1 MTAHFTNLRTNY
13 LISPLGV
20 GEKVYYSFALESDGR
35 NVLLDSYTITL
46 RDPAQ
51 KIVFENKITSDG
63 GNPLIT
69 SGIIDAP
76 LEPFTRYTW
85 TLEGICSSDGAAFAA
100 EPSSAYFETGYI
112 GEPLKDAEWITLG
125 KTHYLGRST
134 DFQLEVGFVPN
145 ENEFSYIYSKN
156 ATVGVIFGASD
167 EGNYYLLKLFTDIDT
182 NKLTAAIFECSDGVT
197 SQLHE
202 TNISDILAPTDFI
215 GSEHTVVIT
224 AGDPLTI
231 LLDGQ
236 QIFSE
241 KLNIYAGGFGFS
253 QVYPTSARVT
263 RVKLDSSD
271 EHIFEDF
278 SDPNDLIF
286 TGGIF
291 RNGYTFIKHD
301 AVFPLDF
308 APAPVFRRDFIVKPG
323 LVSARI
329 SAAAAGI
336 YELFINGKKVGD
348 NFFDPGRT
356 RVQNRVMYQTFDLT
370 ELLKD
375 GDNTLSAVVGH
386 GWYNRAMYYA
396 GTTLAFIGEI
406 LLKYEDSEEAIVTGP
421 DWFSNADG
429 SVRCD
434 DIFNGE
440 IIDARKALKADS
452 EGWTNACTT
461 TAKALSIG
469 SIVPQS
475 GPRVK
480 CFETLEPVAAT
491 EPLPGVRVYDFGK
504 NIAGI
509 CRLTLSGER
518 GSKVVIRHAETL
530 NAVNLL
536 PSTGAP
542 GTINTANLRTA
553 ANRDVFILSGD
564 GTEIFE
570 PSLVYHGFRY
580 MELVTEGSV
589 SIQRVEALV
598 LCSELELTG
607 DFECS
612 DKLVNQFVKNTR
624 QSMID
629 NFLSVPTDCPQRD
642 ERLGW
647 AGDAQV
653 FAPTAAYLAD
663 VFGFMDK
670 YLADIRDTQNADGN
684 FDDRAPNFKGRISPV
699 GGWSDA
705 GVLIPYLLY
714 RRSGDD
720 YFIRSN
726 YDAMKRYADLIIRT
740 FSKNGYIDA
749 DIPNTFG
756 QNTYGDWLGVET
768 TPCVITETA
777 FGEHSLRLLSEMAGV
792 IGNDSDRGYLAA
804 EADKVREAWNREF
817 VCPDG
822 GTKCDPKVYG
832 TGYWGNSSHTDTGEV
847 NTQCSW
853 VIGLAFG
860 LFDEKT
866 APLAAKK
873 LAESVISGGYNI
885 HVGFL
890 GVGLILPVLSKTGYA
905 DIAFRMLCNDTFP
918 SWLYQVKTGAT
929 SIYEFWD
936 GLSEKEGKIIQKGSL
951 NHYSYGAAVEW
962 LFSDV
967 LGIREGI
974 PGFGE
979 IILKPTVNE
988 HMRFARGSYR
998 SSRGLII
1005 SEWSSEDGLVYRV
1018 RIPANTRAKLFLPK
1032 EGEWLEISTGKKIFA
1047 DEPLILGS
1055 GSYEFKHIQGISS

>member
-1 MTAHFTNLRTNY
+1 MTANFTGLKTNNLD
-13 LISPLGV
+13 SPLGV
-20 GEKVYYSFALESDGR
+20 GEKPCYSFALESDGR
-35 NVLLDSYTITL
+35 NVLLDSYTLTL
-46 RDPAQ
+46 CDPEQ
-51 KIVFENKITSDG
+51 RIVFENKVTRDRNDPI
-63 GNPLIT
+63 IT
-69 SGIIDAP
+69 SGMIDAP

-85 TLEGICSSDGAAFAA
+85 TLEGICSSDGSTFAVTPA
-100 EPSSAYFETGYI
+100 SAYFETGYI
-112 GEPLKDAEWITLG
+112 GEPLENAEWITLG
-125 KTHYLGRST
+125 KTHYFGRCS
-134 DFQLEVGFVPN
+134 DFRLEVGFVPN
-145 ENEFSYIYSKN
+145 ENQFSHIYSKN
-156 ATVGVIFGASD
+156 ATVGIIFAAAD
-167 EGNYYLLKLFTDIDT
+167 EGNYYLLKLFTDIDEK
-182 NKLTAAIFECSDGVT
+182 KLTAAICECSDGVT
-197 SQLHE
+197 SQLFE
-202 TNISDILAPTDFI
+202 TDVSDILVPADFI
-215 GSEHTVVIT
+215 GSEHSVVIA
-224 AGDPLTI
+224 AGEPLTV
-231 LLDGQ
+231 LLDGHT
-236 QIFSE
+236 IFSE
-241 KLNIYAGGFGFS
+241 KLDIRAGGFGIS
-253 QVYPTSARVT
+253 QPYPANARFT
-263 RVKLDSSD
+263 HVKFDSSD
-271 EHIFEDF
+271 EHISEDF
-278 SDPNDLIF
+278 SNPNNLIF

-291 RNGYTFIKHD
+291 GNGYTVIQKN
-301 AVFPLDF
+301 ALFPLDF
-308 APAPVFRRDFIVKPG
+308 APAPVFRRDFTIKQG
-323 LVSARI
+323 LVSARFNA
-329 SAAAAGI
+329 SAAGI
-336 YELFINGKKVGD
+336 YELFLNGEKVGD
-348 NFFDPGRT
+348 TFFDPGRT

-370 ELLKD
+370 GLLKV
-375 GDNTLSAVVGH
+375 GENTLSVAVGH
-386 GWYNRAMYYA
+386 GWYNRAMNYA

-406 LLKYEDSEEAIVTGP
+406 ILKYENGEESIVTGS
-421 DWFSNADG
+421 DWLSNADG
-429 SVRCD
+429 SVRYD

-440 IIDARKALKADS
+440 IIDSRKALNS
-452 EGWTNACTT
+452 ESKGWTNARTT
-461 TAKALSIG
+461 TADALSVG
-469 SIVPQS
+469 RIVPQN

-480 CFETLEPVAAT
+480 CFEKLEPVAVT

-518 GSKVVIRHAETL
+518 GSKVVMRHAEIL
-530 NAVNLL
+530 NAENLS

-553 ANRDVFILSGD
+553 ANRDVYILSGD
-564 GTEIFE
+564 GTETFE

-580 MELVTEGSV
+580 MELTTEGNV
-589 SIQRVEALV
+589 GIERVEALV

-612 DKLVNQFVKNTR
+612 DRLVNQFVKNTR

-647 AGDAQV
+647 AGDAQI

-670 YLADIRDTQNADGN
+670 YLADTRDTQSADGN
-684 FDDRAPNFKGRISPV
+684 FDDRAPNFRGRVSPV

-720 YFIRSN
+720 YYIRSN
-726 YDAMKRYADLIIRT
+726 YDAMKRYAELIIRI
-740 FSKNGYIDA
+740 FSKNGYIDV

-792 IGNDSDRGYLAA
+792 IGNDSDSAYLAA

-832 TGYWGNSSHTDTGEV
+832 TGYWGNRVHPDTGEV

-853 VIGLAFG
+853 VVGLAFG

-866 APLAAKK
+866 APLAAKR
-873 LAESVISGGYNI
+873 LAESVISGGYSI
-885 HVGFL
+885 KVGFL
-890 GVGLILPVLSKTGYA
+890 GVGLILPVLSENGFA
-905 DIAFRMLCNDTFP
+905 DAAFKMLCNDTCP

-936 GLSEKEGKIIQKGSL
+936 GVSEKDGKLIQKGSL

-974 PGFGE
+974 PGYGE
-979 IILKPTVNE
+979 IILKPTVNGL
-988 HMRFARGSYR
+988 MRFAHGSYR
-998 SSRGLII
+998 SPRGLIC
-1005 SEWSSEDGLVYRV
+1005 SEWSSEDGLVLRV
-1018 RIPANTRAKLFLPK
+1018 RIPANTRAKLWLPK
-1032 EGEWLEISTGKKIFA
+1032 EGEWLEVGTGKKA
-1047 DEPLILGS
+1047 NAAEPLGLGS
-1055 GSYEFKHIQGISS
+1055 GSYEFRYIR